1 MHITYLIAACGT
13 PPPQKKNV
21 IPEQP
26 NIYLSHLYFWIERFS
41 SIQHDLKFQIN
52 VTSYIKKINLMDFK
66 VTEITEFTEI
76 FDAFWDFSSLKRTFT
91 WLLWGFHCFTTFVKL
106 LCSFKNKTIAKIL
119 LQKVYLDN
127 FKQKTWCLQKFD
139 P

>member
-1 MHITYLIAACGT
+1 MSSPTFTKGNPHISPLNCNKVTYLIDNLLGADLFTSHSTVNAHHLFDCCLWD

-91 WLLWGFHCFTTFVKL
+91 W
-106 LCSFKNKTIAKIL
+106 
-119 LQKVYLDN
+119 
-127 FKQKTWCLQKFD
+127 
-139 P
+139 